1 MVPAASPRFEQRTL
15 STQPGPLKGLRKGL
29 PVYCIDSRRPVGKLD
44 GWLDNPE
51 HGTDL
56 LVGSAW
62 LNRTVRRVPGT
73 DVDTIGPDRVLLSID
88 RWQFQARPLYV
99 PDEELEQAVYD
110 ALRAVGPIR
119 YLALRRVE
127 VRAAH
132 GVVRLSG
139 HVPKELHRRE
149 AVEIAAA
156 VPGVVRVEDQ
166 LVSDERL
173 TSAVALAMQPF
184 PELQPSRVTV
194 HANLGAVILEGEL
207 DSPRDVELAK
217 TVAAG
222 VPGVVSVDTRLRV
235 RGAEPGAIPVP
246 AWPSGGGDS
255 RLVALVPAQ
264 WPPWRQAGE
273 LVVDRNKLA
282 DIVGREVIK

>member
-15 STQPGPLKGLRKGL
+15 STQPSPLKGLRKGL

-207 DSPRDVELAK
+207 DDFTEALAACEVTVTGTYSTQPVDHAAMEPHA
-217 TVAAG
+217 TVAAWNGDFLTIYTVSQG
-222 VPGVVSVDTRLRV
+222 VK
-235 RGAEPGAIPVP
+235 
-246 AWPSGGGDS
+246 
-255 RLVALVPAQ
+255 
-264 WPPWRQAGE
+264 
-273 LVVDRNKLA
+273 LVVDRLA
-282 DIVGREVIK
+282 DTLQGLVRHMPGE

>member
-15 STQPGPLKGLRKGL
+15 STQSSPLKGLRKGL

-73 DVDTIGPDRVLLSID
+73 DVDMIGPDRVLLSID

-222 VPGVVSVDTRLRV
+222 VPGVVSVDTRVRV
-235 RGAEPGAIPVP
+235 RGAEPGATPGP
-246 AWPSGGGDS
+246 GGPSGGGDS
-255 RLVALVPAQ
+255 RLVSLVPAQ
-264 WPPWRQAGE
+264 WAPWRQAGE